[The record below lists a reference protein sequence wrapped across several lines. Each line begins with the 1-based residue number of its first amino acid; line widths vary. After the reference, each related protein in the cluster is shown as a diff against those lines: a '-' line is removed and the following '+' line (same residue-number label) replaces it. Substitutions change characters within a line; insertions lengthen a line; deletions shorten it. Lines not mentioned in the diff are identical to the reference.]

1 MIALHPNETS
11 ATGRLRVAA
20 DLIGIRRGDGGVPS
34 TWSRS
39 ELSGDAPNPTHVVAW
54 WA

>member
-1 MIALHPNETS
+1 MIALPPNDTS

-34 TWSRS
+34 TWTRS
-39 ELSGDAPNPTHVVAW
+39 ELSGDVPTHVVAR